1 MPPHSRTTVAAQRP
15 SGCQIVPSAPVSV
28 SGASPGNEPSS
39 TNSSPIGTISQSI
52 LLPLVPR

>member
-15 SGCQIVPSAPVSV
+15 SGCQIVPSAPVSD
-28 SGASPGNEPSS
+28 SGSSPGSEPSS

-52 LLPLVPR
+52 LLPLVPL